1 MKKIKNRMKTTKY
14 KILLT
19 VAISLMM
26 GVLSSCINDLD
37 TIPLDEE
44 ELVSE
49 KVFGS
54 EIGPYQELLAKIYA
68 GLAISGNSGGD
79 GDPDVAGVDGGSQAS
94 FLRGLWNLQQL
105 PTDEAHCAW
114 NDVGIPDLN
123 HITWTSSNVFIKG
136 FYYRLYYQINLAN
149 AFLRETSEEKLSS
162 RGVSQA
168 DRDKIRAF
176 RAEARFHRALAYYY
190 LLDMFRNVP
199 FVTEESPVGSTL
211 PPQIKAADLF
221 DYIEKELIACEP
233 DMLDPF
239 VGYNATN
246 YGRAHKAA
254 NWALLSRLYLNAE
267 TYIGVKK
274 YTESITYSKKVMD
287 VNYQLD
293 PVYAN
298 IFKADNHNSPEII
311 FPIRYEGSDTQTWGG
326 MTFLLCAM
334 EPSDLQAEVNAV
346 GAWQGNR
353 ATKALLHTFE
363 REYQHEADSRFS
375 MLRLDYTENV
385 DIVDPSLFTN
395 NGIPVVKYYNR
406 NSDGTLPPSNIAYT
420 DFPLFRL
427 GEIYLN
433 YAEAVLRGG
442 AGGDEN
448 IALQLV
454 NQLRK
459 RSYSDD
465 NAAAITAGELTLD
478 YILDERG
485 REFFYEGQR
494 RTDLVRFGK
503 FAGSSYLWP
512 WKGNVPEGRS
522 VADYFNVYPIPAD
535 DMGANINLVQNTG
548 YESSSNAN

>member
-1 MKKIKNRMKTTKY
+1 MKTVTY
-14 KILLT
+14 KILT
-19 VAISLMM
+19 FIAIILMT
-26 GVLSSCINDLD
+26 GGLASCVDDLN

-49 KVFGS
+49 VVFGS
-54 EIGPYQELLAKIYA
+54 ELGSYQELLAKIYA
-68 GLAISGNSGGD
+68 GLAVSGNSGGD

-123 HITWTSSNVFIKG
+123 YITWTSSNVFIKG

-149 AFLRETSEEKLSS
+149 ALLRETSEDKLSS

-168 DRDKIRAF
+168 DQDKIKAF

-199 FVTEESPVGSTL
+199 FVNEESPVGSTL
-211 PPQIKAADLF
+211 PPQIMAADLF
-221 DYIEKELIACEP
+221 DYIEKELTECEA

-267 TYIGVKK
+267 TYVGVKK
-274 YTESITYSKKVMD
+274 YTESITYSKKVMA
-287 VNYQLD
+287 VNFQLD

-298 IFKADNHNSPEII
+298 IFKADNHNSPEMI

-326 MTFLLCAM
+326 MTFLLSAM

-353 ATKALLHTFE
+353 ATKAILHTFE
-363 REYQHEADSRFS
+363 REYQHEMDNRFS
-375 MLRLDYTENV
+375 MIRIDFTENV
-385 DIVDPSLFTN
+385 EIVDPSLFTN

-442 AGGDEN
+442 TGGDAAT
-448 IALQLV
+448 ALQLV
-454 NQLRK
+454 NNLRK
-459 RSYSDD
+459 RGYNGNS
-465 NAAAITAGELTLD
+465 AATLTAGELTLD

-494 RTDLVRFGK
+494 RTDLVRYGK
-503 FAGSSYLWP
+503 LTGSAYNWP
-512 WKGNVPEGRS
+512 WKGSVAGGRS

-535 DMGANINLVQNTG
+535 DIGANENLVQNSG
-548 YESSSNAN
+548 YESSNAN

>member
-1 MKKIKNRMKTTKY
+1 MKTAKY
-14 KILLT
+14 KILLIVT
-19 VAISLMM
+19 IGFMIA
-26 GVLSSCINDLD
+26 GLSSCIDDLN

-49 KVFGS
+49 VVFGS

-123 HITWTSSNVFIKG
+123 YNTWTSSNVFIKG
-136 FYYRLYYQINLAN
+136 FYYRLYYQINLVN
-149 AFLRETSEEKLSS
+149 ALLKETTTEVLNS
-162 RGVSQA
+162 RGMSSSDQA
-168 DRDKIRAF
+168 EIMHF
-176 RAEARFHRALAYYY
+176 RAEARFHRALAYFY

-199 FVTEESPVGSTL
+199 FVNEESPFGSTL
-211 PPQIKAADLF
+211 PPQIMATDLF
-221 DYIEKELIACEP
+221 DYIEKELIECEA
-233 DMLDPF
+233 DMIDPF
-239 VGYNATN
+239 VGYNTSH

-254 NWALLSRLYLNAE
+254 NWSLLSRLYLNAE

-274 YTESITYSKKVMD
+274 YTESITYGKKVLAEE
-287 VNYQLD
+287 YKLE

-298 IFKADNHNSPEII
+298 LFKADNHKSVEMI
-311 FPIRYEGSDTQTWGG
+311 FPIRYEGEDTQTWGG
-326 MTFLLCAM
+326 MTFLLSAM
-334 EPSDLQAEVNAV
+334 EPSGLQEEVNAV

-353 ATKALLHTFE
+353 ATSALLKTFE
-363 REYQHEADSRFS
+363 KEYQHNSDSRFS
-375 MLRLDYTENV
+375 MLRLDYTNNV
-385 DIVDPSLFTN
+385 EIEDPSLFTD

-442 AGGDEN
+442 TGGDAAT
-448 IALQLV
+448 ALQLV
-454 NQLRK
+454 NNLRK
-459 RSYSDD
+459 RGYDGN
-465 NAAAITAGELTLD
+465 NAATLTAGELNLD
-478 YILDERG
+478 YIIDERG

-494 RTDLVRFGK
+494 RTDLVRFNK
-503 FAGSSYLWP
+503 LAGSSYLWP
-512 WKGNVPEGRS
+512 WKGGVPQGRS
-522 VADYFNVYPIPAD
+522 VESFLNVFPIPAD
-535 DMGANINLVQNTG
+535 DIGANENLVQNTG
-548 YESSSNAN
+548 Y

>member
-1 MKKIKNRMKTTKY
+1 MKTVTY
-14 KILLT
+14 KILT
-19 VAISLMM
+19 FIAIILMT
-26 GVLSSCINDLD
+26 GGLASCVDDLN

-49 KVFGS
+49 VVFGS
-54 EIGPYQELLAKIYA
+54 ELGSYQELLAKIYA
-68 GLAISGNSGGD
+68 GLAVSGNSGGD

-123 HITWTSSNVFIKG
+123 YITWTSSNVFIKG

-149 AFLRETSEEKLSS
+149 ALLRETSEEKLSS

-168 DRDKIRAF
+168 DQDKIKAF

-199 FVTEESPVGSTL
+199 FVNEESPVGSTL
-211 PPQIKAADLF
+211 PPQIMAADLF
-221 DYIEKELIACEP
+221 DYIEKELTECES

-274 YTESITYSKKVMD
+274 YTESITNSKKVMA

-293 PVYAN
+293 PVYVN
-298 IFKADNHNSPEII
+298 IFKADNHNSPEMI
-311 FPIRYEGSDTQTWGG
+311 FPVRYDGSDTQTWGG
-326 MTFLLCAM
+326 MTFLLSAM

-353 ATKALLHTFE
+353 ATKAILHTFE
-363 REYQHEADSRFS
+363 REYQHEMDSRFS
-375 MLRLDYTENV
+375 MIRIDFTENV
-385 DIVDPSLFTN
+385 EIVDPSLFTN
-395 NGIPVVKYYNR
+395 NGIPVVKYSNR

-442 AGGDEN
+442 TGGDAAT
-448 IALQLV
+448 ALQLV
-454 NQLRK
+454 NNLRK
-459 RSYSDD
+459 RGYNGSST
-465 NAAAITAGELTLD
+465 ATLTAGELTLD

-494 RTDLVRFGK
+494 RTDLIRFGK
-503 FAGSSYLWP
+503 LTGSSYLWP

-522 VADYFNVYPIPAD
+522 VDDYFNVYPIPAD
-535 DMGANINLVQNTG
+535 DLGANENLVQNSG
-548 YESSSNAN
+548 YESSNAN

>member
-1 MKKIKNRMKTTKY
+1 MKTVTY
-14 KILLT
+14 KILT
-19 VAISLMM
+19 FIAIILMT
-26 GVLSSCINDLD
+26 GGLASCVDDLN

-49 KVFGS
+49 VVFGS
-54 EIGPYQELLAKIYA
+54 ELGSYQELLAKIYA
-68 GLAISGNSGGD
+68 GLAVSGNSGGD

-149 AFLRETSEEKLSS
+149 ALLRETSEEKLSS

-168 DRDKIRAF
+168 DQDKIKAF

-199 FVTEESPVGSTL
+199 FVNEESPVGSTL
-211 PPQIKAADLF
+211 PPQIMAADLF
-221 DYIEKELIACEP
+221 DYIEKELTECES

-254 NWALLSRLYLNAE
+254 NWSLLSRLYLNAE

-274 YTESITYSKKVMD
+274 YTESITNSKKVMA
-287 VNYQLD
+287 VNFQLD

-298 IFKADNHNSPEII
+298 IFKADNHNSPEMI
-311 FPIRYEGSDTQTWGG
+311 FPVRYDGADTQTWGG
-326 MTFLLCAM
+326 MTFLLSAM

-353 ATKALLHTFE
+353 ATKAILNTFE
-363 REYQHEADSRFS
+363 REYQHEMDSRFS
-375 MLRLDYTENV
+375 MIRIDFTENV
-385 DIVDPSLFTN
+385 EIVDPSLFTN

-442 AGGDEN
+442 TGGDAAT
-448 IALQLV
+448 ALQLV
-454 NQLRK
+454 NNLRK
-459 RSYSDD
+459 RGYNGNS
-465 NAAAITAGELTLD
+465 AATLTAGELTLD

-494 RTDLVRFGK
+494 RTDLVRYGK
-503 FAGSSYLWP
+503 LTGSAYNWP
-512 WKGNVPEGRS
+512 WKGSVAGGRS

-535 DMGANINLVQNTG
+535 DIGANENLVQNSG
-548 YESSSNAN
+548 YESSNAN

>member
-1 MKKIKNRMKTTKY
+1 MKTAKY
-14 KILLT
+14 KILT
-19 VAISLMM
+19 FIAIILMT
-26 GVLSSCINDLD
+26 GGLASCIDDLD

-44 ELVSE
+44 ELVSDV
-49 KVFGS
+49 VFGS
-54 EIGPYQELLAKIYA
+54 ELEPYQQLLAKIYA

-123 HITWTSSNVFIKG
+123 YITWTSSNVFIKG

-149 AFLRETSEEKLSS
+149 ALLRETSEEKLSS
-162 RGVSQA
+162 RGVSQT
-168 DRDKIRAF
+168 DQEEIRTF

-199 FVTEESPVGSTL
+199 FVNEESPVGSTL
-211 PPQIKAADLF
+211 PPQIMAADLF
-221 DYIEKELIACEP
+221 DYIEKELIECET

-239 VGYNATN
+239 VGYHATN

-267 TYIGVKK
+267 TYIGVEK
-274 YTESITYSKKVMD
+274 YTESITYSKKVME
-287 VNYQLD
+287 VSYQLD

-298 IFKADNHNSPEII
+298 LFKADNHNSAEII
-311 FPIRYEGSDTQTWGG
+311 FPIRYEGEDTQTWGG
-326 MTFLLCAM
+326 MTFLLSAM
-334 EPSDLQAEVNAV
+334 EPSDLQDDVNAV

-363 REYQHEADSRFS
+363 REYQHEMDNRFP

-385 DIVDPSLFTN
+385 EIVDPSLFTD

-442 AGGDEN
+442 TGGDAAT
-448 IALQLV
+448 ALELV
-454 NQLRK
+454 NNLRK
-459 RSYSDD
+459 RAYSDD
-465 NAAAITAGELTLD
+465 NAATLTAGELTLD

-494 RTDLVRFGK
+494 RSDLIRFGK
-503 FAGSSYLWP
+503 FTGSSYIWP
-512 WKGNVPEGRS
+512 WKGSVPEGRS
-522 VADYFNVYPIPAD
+522 VADHFKVYPIPAD
-535 DMGANINLVQNTG
+535 DLGANINLVQNTG
-548 YESSSNAN
+548 YESSNNDN

>member
-1 MKKIKNRMKTTKY
+1 MKTVTY
-14 KILLT
+14 KILT
-19 VAISLMM
+19 FIAIILMT
-26 GVLSSCINDLD
+26 GGLASCVDDLN

-49 KVFGS
+49 VVFGS
-54 EIGPYQELLAKIYA
+54 ELGSYQELLAKIYA
-68 GLAISGNSGGD
+68 GLAVSGNSGGD

-105 PTDEAHCAW
+105 PTDEALCAW

-123 HITWTSSNVFIKG
+123 YITWTSSNVFIKG

-149 AFLRETSEEKLSS
+149 ALLRETSEEKLSS

-168 DRDKIRAF
+168 DQDKIKAF

-199 FVTEESPVGSTL
+199 FVNEESPVGSTL
-211 PPQIKAADLF
+211 PPQIMAADLF
-221 DYIEKELIACEP
+221 DYIETELTECEA

-274 YTESITYSKKVMD
+274 YTESITNSKKVMA

-298 IFKADNHNSPEII
+298 IFKADNHNSPEMI
-311 FPIRYEGSDTQTWGG
+311 FPVRYDGSDTQTWGG
-326 MTFLLCAM
+326 MTFLLSAM
-334 EPSDLQAEVNAV
+334 EPSDLQDEVNAV

-353 ATKALLHTFE
+353 ATKAILHTFE
-363 REYQHEADSRFS
+363 REYQHEMDSRFS
-375 MLRLDYTENV
+375 MIRIDFTENV
-385 DIVDPSLFTN
+385 EIIDPSLFTN
-395 NGIPVVKYYNR
+395 NGIPVVKYSNR

-442 AGGDEN
+442 TGGDAAT
-448 IALQLV
+448 ALQLV
-454 NQLRK
+454 NNLRQ
-459 RSYSDD
+459 RGYNGSS
-465 NAAAITAGELTLD
+465 TATLTSGELTLD

-503 FAGSSYLWP
+503 LAGSSYLWP
-512 WKGNVPEGRS
+512 WKGSVPEGRS
-522 VADYFNVYPIPAD
+522 VESYLNIFPIPAD
-535 DMGANINLVQNTG
+535 DLGANENLVQNTG
-548 YESSSNAN
+548 Y

>member
-1 MKKIKNRMKTTKY
+1 MKTVTY
-14 KILLT
+14 KILT
-19 VAISLMM
+19 FIAIILMT
-26 GVLSSCINDLD
+26 GGLASCVDDLN

-49 KVFGS
+49 VVFGS
-54 EIGPYQELLAKIYA
+54 ELGSYQELLAKIYA

-105 PTDEAHCAW
+105 PTDEALCAW

-123 HITWTSSNVFIKG
+123 YITWTSSNVFIKG

-149 AFLRETSEEKLSS
+149 ALLRETSEEKLSS

-168 DRDKIRAF
+168 DQDKIKAF

-199 FVTEESPVGSTL
+199 FVNEESPVGSTL
-211 PPQIKAADLF
+211 PPQIMAADLF
-221 DYIEKELIACEP
+221 DYIEKELTECEA

-274 YTESITYSKKVMD
+274 YTESITNSKKVMA

-293 PVYAN
+293 PVYAD
-298 IFKADNHNSPEII
+298 IFKADNHNSPEMI
-311 FPIRYEGSDTQTWGG
+311 FPVRYDGSDTQTWGG
-326 MTFLLCAM
+326 MTFLLSAM
-334 EPSDLQAEVNAV
+334 EPSDLQEEVNAV

-353 ATKALLHTFE
+353 ATKAILHTFE
-363 REYQHEADSRFS
+363 REYQHEIDNRFS
-375 MLRLDYTENV
+375 MIRLDFTENV
-385 DIVDPSLFTN
+385 EIVDPSLFTN
-395 NGIPVVKYYNR
+395 NGIPVVKYSNR

-442 AGGDEN
+442 TGGDAAT
-448 IALQLV
+448 ALQLV
-454 NQLRK
+454 NNLRK
-459 RSYSDD
+459 RGYNGSST
-465 NAAAITAGELTLD
+465 ATLTAGELTLD

-494 RTDLVRFGK
+494 RTDLIRFGK
-503 FAGSSYLWP
+503 LTGSSYLWP
-512 WKGNVPEGRS
+512 WKGNAPEGRS
-522 VADYFNVYPIPAD
+522 VADYFNVFPIPAD
-535 DMGANINLVQNTG
+535 DIGANENLVQNSG
-548 YESSSNAN
+548 YESSNAN

>member
-1 MKKIKNRMKTTKY
+1 MKTVTY
-14 KILLT
+14 KILT
-19 VAISLMM
+19 FIAIILMT
-26 GVLSSCINDLD
+26 GGLASCVDDLN

-49 KVFGS
+49 VVFGS
-54 EIGPYQELLAKIYA
+54 ELGSYQELLAKIYA
-68 GLAISGNSGGD
+68 GLAVSGNSGGD

-123 HITWTSSNVFIKG
+123 YITWTSSNVFIKG

-149 AFLRETSEEKLSS
+149 ALLRETSEEKLSS

-168 DRDKIRAF
+168 DQDKIKAF

-199 FVTEESPVGSTL
+199 FVNEESPVGSTL
-211 PPQIKAADLF
+211 PPQIMAADLF
-221 DYIEKELIACEP
+221 DYIEKELTECEA

-274 YTESITYSKKVMD
+274 YTESITNSKKVMA
-287 VNYQLD
+287 VNFQLD

-298 IFKADNHNSPEII
+298 IFKADNHNSPEMI
-311 FPIRYEGSDTQTWGG
+311 FPVRYDGADTQTWGG
-326 MTFLLCAM
+326 MTFLLSAM
-334 EPSDLQAEVNAV
+334 EPSDLQDEVNAV

-353 ATKALLHTFE
+353 ATKAILHTFE
-363 REYQHEADSRFS
+363 REYQHEMDSRFS
-375 MLRLDYTENV
+375 MIRIDFTENV
-385 DIVDPSLFTN
+385 EIVDPSLFTN

-442 AGGDEN
+442 TGGDAAT
-448 IALQLV
+448 ALQLV
-454 NQLRK
+454 NNLRQ
-459 RSYSDD
+459 RGYNGSST
-465 NAAAITAGELTLD
+465 ATLTAGELTLD

-494 RTDLVRFGK
+494 RTDLIRFGK
-503 FAGSSYLWP
+503 LTGSSYLWP

-522 VADYFNVYPIPAD
+522 VDDYFNVYPIPAD
-535 DMGANINLVQNTG
+535 DLGANENLVQNSG
-548 YESSSNAN
+548 YESSNAN

>member
-1 MKKIKNRMKTTKY
+1 MKTATY
-14 KILLT
+14 KILT
-19 VAISLMM
+19 FIAIILMT
-26 GVLSSCINDLD
+26 GGLASCIDDLD

-44 ELVSE
+44 ELVSDV
-49 KVFGS
+49 VFGS
-54 EIGPYQELLAKIYA
+54 ELEPYQQLLAKIYA

-123 HITWTSSNVFIKG
+123 YITWTSSNVFIKG

-149 AFLRETSEEKLSS
+149 ALLRETSEEKLSS
-162 RGVSQA
+162 RGVSQT
-168 DRDKIRAF
+168 DQEKIRAF

-199 FVTEESPVGSTL
+199 FVNEESPVGSTL
-211 PPQIKAADLF
+211 PPQIMAADLF
-221 DYIEKELIACEP
+221 DYIEKELLACEA

-239 VGYNATN
+239 VGYDATY

-274 YTESITYSKKVMD
+274 YTESITYSKKVLE
-287 VNYQLD
+287 VSYQLD

-298 IFKADNHNSPEII
+298 IFKADNHNSPEMI

-326 MTFLLCAM
+326 MTFLLSAM

-363 REYQHEADSRFS
+363 REYQHEMDNRFS

-385 DIVDPSLFTN
+385 EIVDPSLFTD

-442 AGGDEN
+442 TGGDAAT
-448 IALQLV
+448 ALQLV
-454 NQLRK
+454 NNLRK
-459 RSYSDD
+459 RGYDGNS
-465 NAAAITAGELTLD
+465 AATLSAGELTLD

-494 RTDLVRFGK
+494 RTDLIRFGK
-503 FAGSSYLWP
+503 FTGSAYIWP

-522 VADYFNVYPIPAD
+522 VPDHFKVYPIPAD
-535 DMGANINLVQNTG
+535 DLGANINLVQNTG
-548 YESSSNAN
+548 YESSNNAN

>member
-1 MKKIKNRMKTTKY
+1 MKTVTY
-14 KILLT
+14 KILT
-19 VAISLMM
+19 FIAIILMT
-26 GVLSSCINDLD
+26 GGLASCVDDLN

-49 KVFGS
+49 VVFGS
-54 EIGPYQELLAKIYA
+54 ELGSYQELLAKIYA
-68 GLAISGNSGGD
+68 GLAVSGNSGGD

-123 HITWTSSNVFIKG
+123 YITWTSSNVFIKG

-149 AFLRETSEEKLSS
+149 ALLRETTEEKLSS
-162 RGVSQA
+162 RGVSQT
-168 DRDKIRAF
+168 DQDKIKAF

-199 FVTEESPVGSTL
+199 FVNEESPVGSTL
-211 PPQIKAADLF
+211 PPQIMAADLF
-221 DYIEKELIACEP
+221 DYIEKELTECEA

-274 YTESITYSKKVMD
+274 YTESITNSKKVMA
-287 VNYQLD
+287 VNFQLD
-293 PVYAN
+293 PVYSN
-298 IFKADNHNSPEII
+298 LFKADNHNSPEMI
-311 FPIRYEGSDTQTWGG
+311 FPVRYDGSDTQTWGG
-326 MTFLLCAM
+326 MTFLLSAM

-353 ATKALLHTFE
+353 ATKAILHTFE
-363 REYQHEADSRFS
+363 REYQHEMDSRFS
-375 MLRLDYTENV
+375 MIRIDFTENV
-385 DIVDPSLFTN
+385 EIVDPSLFTN
-395 NGIPVVKYYNR
+395 NGIPVVKYSNR

-442 AGGDEN
+442 TGGDAAT
-448 IALQLV
+448 ALQLV
-454 NQLRK
+454 NNLRK
-459 RSYSDD
+459 RGYNGNS
-465 NAAAITAGELTLD
+465 AATLTAGELTLD

-494 RTDLVRFGK
+494 RTDLVRYGK
-503 FAGSSYLWP
+503 LTGSAYNWP
-512 WKGNVPEGRS
+512 WKGSVAGGRS

-535 DMGANINLVQNTG
+535 DIGANENLVQNSG
-548 YESSSNAN
+548 YESSNAN